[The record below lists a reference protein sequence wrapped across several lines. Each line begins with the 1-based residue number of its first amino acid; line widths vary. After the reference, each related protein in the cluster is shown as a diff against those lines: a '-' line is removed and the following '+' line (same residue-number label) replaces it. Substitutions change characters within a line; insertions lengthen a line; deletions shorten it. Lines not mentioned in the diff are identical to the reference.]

1 MWTTRKARS
10 SKRAA
15 CLWCDGAA
23 SQEGGPF
30 ILRKLTQVTGMTR
43 SLTLR
48 PGTPADLAEVE
59 ALPGRSDPRLLA
71 ADYPPSVMVLA
82 LPVIA
87 RARPELL
94 ASGTW
99 WLAQEADGRIV
110 GAGGWT
116 RAAPTGDDGEGT
128 GFVRQVVTD
137 AACVRRGIGR
147 ALTGQVMAQAQ
158 AAGVRRLDC
167 LSSRTAVP
175 FYASLGFQEMGAVE
189 VPLRPGI
196 VFPAVQMLRGLGG

>member
-1 MWTTRKARS
+1 MS
-10 SKRAA
+10 
-15 CLWCDGAA
+15 
-23 SQEGGPF
+23 
-30 ILRKLTQVTGMTR
+30 R

-59 ALPGRSDPRLLA
+59 VLPGRSDPRLLA

-94 ASGTW
+94 ASDIW

-116 RAAPTGDDGEGT
+116 RAAGPTATGDDDDGT
-128 GFVRQVVTD
+128 GYVRQVVTD
-137 AACVRRGIGR
+137 AACVRQGIGR
-147 ALTGQVMAQAQ
+147 ALMAQVMAQAQ

-175 FYASLGFQEMGAVE
+175 FYASLGFQERGAVE
-189 VPLRPGI
+189 APLRPGI
-196 VFPAVQMLRGLGG
+196 DFPAVRMLRGLGS